1 MLKIFYISGAINYGA
16 PGRIVEQ
23 IGLLAQTR
31 GYKVLVAHSSRNEG
45 VSRLPHFAIT
55 TKYQEVIHA
64 MGALL
69 GDMHG
74 LLCSKQ
80 TKVLVECVKKFH
92 PDVIHLHNIH
102 GYFCNFR
109 VLFEYLDTIKT
120 PVVWTMHDCW
130 PFTGRCF
137 HFEGVGCNKW
147 KTGCYDC
154 KAEKGYTVSPF
165 YDRSKQLYELKKRLF
180 SSVDNLTMVPVSHW
194 QASFLKESFLK
205 KCPIE
210 VIHNGVDLNKF
221 FPMDG
226 SRLREKYCLQDKF
239 VILGVAAPWNKRKG
253 FDDFVQLCK
262 ILPQDNFTI
271 ILVGLKNEQ
280 KKSLPSN
287 IIGISRTESQQE
299 LAEFYSM
306 ANVFCNMTYL
316 DTFPTV
322 NLEALACGTPVITYK
337 TGGSPEAVDSKT
349 GVVVEQGNVDAIAET
364 IKAMRIESLDS
375 SDCRKRAEKLF
386 DKEKC
391 FMEYIDLY
399 EKLSKR

>member
-1 MLKIFYISGAINYGA
+1 
-16 PGRIVEQ
+16 
-23 IGLLAQTR
+23 
-31 GYKVLVAHSSRNEG
+31 
-45 VSRLPHFAIT
+45 
-55 TKYQEVIHA
+55 
-64 MGALL
+64 
-69 GDMHG
+69 
-74 LLCSKQ
+74 
-80 TKVLVECVKKFH
+80 
-92 PDVIHLHNIH
+92 
-102 GYFCNFR
+102 
-109 VLFEYLDTIKT
+109 
-120 PVVWTMHDCW
+120 
-130 PFTGRCF
+130 
-137 HFEGVGCNKW
+137 
-147 KTGCYDC
+147 
-154 KAEKGYTVSPF
+154 
-165 YDRSKQLYELKKRLF
+165 
-180 SSVDNLTMVPVSHW
+180 MVPVSHW

-349 GVVVEQGNVDAIAET
+349 GVVVEQGNVNAIAET